1 MNEKISEELIDQI
14 RSNFKKWAKS
24 DQSNAFSARQ
34 LLISLSK
41 PLQEQYGN
49 RLLKKPGFWAL
60 CLAEADINP
69 DIIVSS
75 KFKDLSS
82 AQAAL
87 AESIIELEENIGI
100 ENLNDGSMNKTKEF
114 IDLPL
119 PLRRYRGVYK
129 LSDHLKIYPTI
140 SKAAFQRRC
149 MKVFGSWDRALEYAG
164 INLSDVKRKI
174 AKHSSRE
181 LLDRFNQFIINQT
194 DDWSVSTLRDTDYE
208 LFRAIGNSS
217 KNNKIKFPYSEV
229 STQYVFALWVWWKS
243 WKETGEYEVV
253 EDWWKN
259 SESRL
264 RQDWSDHH
272 SVFENWSSQKIQHQV
287 LTLYSEGSNLD
298 RSDLQSRNKGPLLS
312 ALRSRSPSGGEA
324 KYISSVGIF
333 TDKLSNLNRIINDL
347 SLQEVSQSLRN
358 LVGESLREQRNLLS
372 REEMQKNNP
381 EILSSAIRWYSR
393 MNKDTDVSNDW
404 SRTLEFFGLNPAV
417 FELSQSKRTK
427 RGIIFQR
434 FVEDLLRIDF
444 EVVDNPESVKNEMQ
458 VCFDRFYDKSTC
470 LHDTRCRPDFVFK
483 DMIIDTK
490 TGGALGKP
498 DQLSRYLGHKEK
510 LILLT
515 LNDKEKTILVEE
527 REVRII
533 NFKDFIGQ
541 SSEIIGVQL
550 PESAISELSEIMKI
564 RSLYAPVMVE

>member
-1 MNEKISEELIDQI
+1 MVEQISEDLIDQI

-24 DQSNAFSARQ
+24 DQSDAFNVRQ
-34 LLISLSK
+34 LLVSLSK
-41 PLQEQYGN
+41 TLEEKYRN
-49 RLLKKPGFWAL
+49 KLLKKSGFWAL

-75 KFKDLSS
+75 KFRDLSS
-82 AQAAL
+82 AQVAL
-87 AESIIELEENIGI
+87 AESIIELKEKIGI

-119 PLRRYRGVYK
+119 PLRRYQGEYP
-129 LSDHLKIYPTI
+129 LSDQLKIYPMI

-149 MKVFGSWDRALEYAG
+149 MKVFGSWDGALEYTG

-174 AKHSSRE
+174 AKHSSNE

-194 DDWSVSTLRDTDYE
+194 GDWSVSTLRDQDYE

-217 KNNKIKFPYSEV
+217 KNNKLKFPYAEV
-229 STQYVFALWVWWKS
+229 STQYIFAMWVWWKS
-243 WKETGEYEVV
+243 WKETEKYEVI

-264 RQDWSDHH
+264 RQDWNDHH
-272 SVFENWSSQKIQHQV
+272 RVFQNWSSQNIQHRV
-287 LTLYSEGSNLD
+287 LSLYSEGSNLD
-298 RSDLQSRNKGPLLS
+298 RSDFESRDEGPLLS

-324 KYISSVGIF
+324 KYIASVGVF
-333 TDKLSNLNRIINDL
+333 TDKLTRLNRIINDL
-347 SLQEVSQSLRN
+347 SLQEVSLSLRN
-358 LVGESLREQRNLLS
+358 LVGESLRNKRNLLS

-381 EILSSAIRWYSR
+381 EILSAAIRWYSR
-393 MNKDTDVSNDW
+393 LNKDTDISNDW

-417 FELSQSKRTK
+417 FELTQSKRTK
-427 RGIIFQR
+427 RGIVFQR
-434 FVEDLLRIDF
+434 FVEDLLRSDF
-444 EVVDNPESVKNEMQ
+444 EVVDNPESVTNERQ

-483 DMIIDTK
+483 DIIIDTK

-498 DQLSRYLGHKEK
+498 DQLSRYLGHAEQ

-515 LNDKEKTILVEE
+515 LNDKEKIILVEE

-541 SSEIIGVQL
+541 SSEIIGAQL

-564 RSLYAPVMVE
+564 RSLYTPVMVE